1 MMTKSLSTSQKQRV
15 STPTSLRSDQKQTY
29 TPQKEVKFGSPRAK
43 NLQQFQKYTL
53 SISLLN
59 FLVMKAIAKLINSV
73 QDSCYLGLFRNNDVN
88 ASSSQETTLTRM
100 SRKFKGTWTWVIISI
115 EESYRL
121 QIQDKIKSCE
131 KMQK

>member
-1 MMTKSLSTSQKQRV
+1 
-15 STPTSLRSDQKQTY
+15 
-29 TPQKEVKFGSPRAK
+29 
-43 NLQQFQKYTL
+43 
-53 SISLLN
+53 
-59 FLVMKAIAKLINSV
+59 MKAIAKLINSV

-88 ASSSQETTLTRM
+88 ASSSQETTLARM

-121 QIQDKIKSCE
+121 QMQDKIKSCE